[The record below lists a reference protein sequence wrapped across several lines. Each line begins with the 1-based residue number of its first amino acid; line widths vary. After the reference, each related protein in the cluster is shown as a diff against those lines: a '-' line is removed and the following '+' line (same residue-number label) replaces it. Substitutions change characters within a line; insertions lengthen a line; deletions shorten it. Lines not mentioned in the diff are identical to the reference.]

1 MWESVVNAINDRIAA
16 IDFADFI
23 SKGIGIL
30 IILIVAGIAIR
41 TGNFIIARFVTGR
54 SGKMNLPVEE
64 RRLKTLASIL
74 RSILRYTVY
83 FIAGMTILDT
93 LGVPMTS
100 IIATAG
106 IGGLAVGFGAQ
117 NLVKDVI
124 TGFFILLEDQ
134 ISVGDYV
141 TIEGISGTVT
151 GIGLRVTTIQGFTG
165 ELNIIPNGSIT
176 KVVNYSRANNKAIV
190 DASISYESDMDK
202 AISIMKNVGV
212 KLMEENQDIVEE
224 PNVLGVVSLG
234 ESGIT
239 IRMITTVRPTTQWG
253 VERELRKRIKE
264 AFERE
269 GIEIPYPRMVVI
281 QKEA

>member
-1 MWESVVNAINDRIAA
+1 MWEVVTTAINKNMAA
-16 IDFADFI
+16 IDITQFI
-23 SKGIGIL
+23 TKGIGIL
-30 IILIVAGIAIR
+30 IILIIAGIAIR
-41 TGNFIIARFVTGR
+41 TGNFIISRFVTGR
-54 SGKMNLPVEE
+54 SGRLNLPMEE

-74 RSILRYTVY
+74 RSVLRYTVY

-100 IIATAG
+100 ILATAG

-141 TIEGISGTVT
+141 TLEGISGTVV
-151 GIGLRVTTIQGFTG
+151 GMGMRVTTIQGFTG

-176 KVVNYSRANNKAIV
+176 KVINYSKANNKAIV
-190 DASISYESDMDK
+190 DVNVSYKSDIDK
-202 AISIMKNVGV
+202 AIELMKDVGLN
-212 KLMEENQDIVEE
+212 LMKENQDIVEE

-234 ESGIT
+234 ESGVT

-253 VERELRKRIKE
+253 IERELRKRIKE
-264 AFERE
+264 AFEKE
-269 GIEIPYPRMVVI
+269 GIEIPYPHMVVI
-281 QKEA
+281 QKES

>member
-1 MWESVVNAINDRIAA
+1 MWESLVSAINDRIAA
-16 IDFADFI
+16 INFADFI

-30 IILIVAGIAIR
+30 IVIIVAGIAIR
-41 TGNFIIARFVTGR
+41 TGSFIIARFVSGR
-54 SGKMNLPVEE
+54 SSKMNLPVEE

-74 RSILRYTVY
+74 KSVLRYTVY

-124 TGFFILLEDQ
+124 AGFFMLLEDQ

-165 ELNIIPNGSIT
+165 EINIIPNGSIT

-190 DASISYESDMDK
+190 DVSISYESDIDK
-202 AISIMKNVGV
+202 AISVMKSVGG
-212 KLMEENQDIVEE
+212 KLMEENQNIVEE

-234 ESGIT
+234 DSGVT
-239 IRMITTVRPTTQWG
+239 IRMVTTVKPTTQWS

-264 AFERE
+264 AFEQE
-269 GIEIPYPRMVVI
+269 GIEIPYPRRVVI